1 MTRKHF
7 NAIAADLN
15 AQYKCGNN
23 TVRIA
28 IIDLAYD
35 LCVNFAQYNLQFNKR
50 KFLNAVKAD

>member
-7 NAIAADLN
+7 NQIASDLN
-15 AQYKCGNN
+15 EQYKYGNN

-35 LCVNFAQYNLQFNKR
+35 LCVNFQQYNTQFNKR
-50 KFLNAVKAD
+50 KFINAVKA